1 MTQPTLAIPA
11 AAGVGLRSAHV
22 PAFLARDPAT
32 DWTPAAWLEVHAE
45 NYFAPGGPRIDA
57 LDRLRR
63 DFPLSVHGVG
73 LSLGSAGGLDRDH
86 LAGLKR
92 VVDRFQP
99 GLVSEHIAWS
109 VADGVYLNDLLPLPY
124 TEESLAVLAAN
135 IDHAQDAL
143 GRPIL
148 VENPSTYV
156 AFAETDRT
164 EWDFIAELVRRTG
177 CGLLLDVNNIHVSA
191 HNHGYDAAAYVAG
204 IPTDAIGEIHVSG
217 HAVET
222 TAEGEVLLIDT
233 HGSPVAD
240 PVWALLDA
248 VLAVRGPVPVLVEW
262 DSALPPVETLLGE
275 AARANRH
282 LARSAIP
289 TTAQSA
295 GPTTAPSADPT
306 PAPTGGSRH
315 AA

>member
-1 MTQPTLAIPA
+1 MAPAAKTIPA
-11 AAGVGLRSAHV
+11 SAGVGLRSAHV
-22 PAFLARDPAT
+22 PAFLARDPAI
-32 DWTPAAWLEVHAE
+32 DWTPAGWLEVHAE
-45 NYFAPGGPRIDA
+45 NYFAPGGPRLDA
-57 LDRLRR
+57 LDRLRA

-73 LSLGSAGGLDRDH
+73 LSLGSAGGIDRDH

-92 VVDRFQP
+92 VVDRFAP

-109 VADGVYLNDLLPLPY
+109 VADGAYLNDLLPLPY

-135 IDHAQDAL
+135 IDRTQEAL
-143 GRPIL
+143 GRRLL

-191 HNHGYDAAAYVAG
+191 HNHGFDAAAYVAG

-222 TAEGEVLLIDT
+222 AADGGTLLIDT

-248 VLAVRGPVPVLVEW
+248 VLAVRGRVPVLVEW
-262 DSALPPVETLLGE
+262 DSALPPVETLLAE

-282 LARSAIP
+282 LDR
-289 TTAQSA
+289 QA
-295 GPTTAPSADPT
+295 GPTPAALGDRASAK
-306 PAPTGGSRH
+306 AARH